1 MRKQALILGALLL
14 LPLAA
19 NAADQNC
26 EHSQPRNLQLDMAG
40 VKTVV
45 FEVGAN
51 DLDVRAVP
59 APGNTVAGRACD
71 SREGDL
77 SRLVD
82 RKSVVEGKSVYVRVD
97 LGVRRILKKKNNK
110 QYIQL
115 SIMFR

>member
-19 NAADQNC
+19 NAADQHC

-45 FEVGAN
+45 FEIGAN
-51 DLDVRAVP
+51 DLDVRAVA
-59 APGNTVAGRACD
+59 APGNTVEGRACA

-77 SRLVD
+77 SRLVPTPHKSGD
-82 RKSVVEGKSVYVRVD
+82 RLVVTAGREGQSEIGRGAERDRGGQYV
-97 LGVRRILKKKNNK
+97 
-110 QYIQL
+110 
-115 SIMFR
+115 

>member
-19 NAADQNC
+19 NAADQHC

-45 FEVGAN
+45 FEIGAN
-51 DLDVRAVP
+51 DLDVRAVA
-59 APGNTVAGRACD
+59 APGNTVEGRACA

-77 SRLVD
+77 SRL
-82 RKSVVEGKSVYVRVD
+82 RSEER
-97 LGVRRILKKKNNK
+97 GVGNRWVSTCR
-110 QYIQL
+110 
-115 SIMFR
+115 SRWG